1 MCQEED
7 FMRIQKADHSAPSP
21 SGGFVA
27 GHAATKR
34 KYLSVPALIF
44 IALSLFT
51 RRDGASWLATEA
63 SDEVRYPLE
72 GVCSLQ
78 IDRPIVIPA
87 IYQQFYQVRRLFARK
102 AYTEAMAGS
111 KKIIAGKPDF
121 YEIYPYFARISKAA
135 DQVEKS
141 VVYLQQLIQ
150 KQPDQT
156 AYYYGLGLCLRIQ
169 EKLDQSADA
178 YKKAIDLRAPSI
190 LVYYELVAPFKGD
203 FSELIRYFEEKAKV
217 HPENPFVYYG
227 MGIVCEYKLRKFDTA
242 LGYYEKAVKVAGDA
256 GRASQTGQLLNHIGV
271 YYWNRGNSTKAL
283 EYYKQAVDAIQG
295 SAEKADLAR
304 YLFNCG
310 LACCSLGDLRRGL
323 EYYQK
328 TLTNDQDTGLK
339 DHEAQTLRN
348 IGYVHY
354 QFSDYSRALNYYNQ
368 ALTIA
373 RDIGDKAAEGRYLAD
388 LASVYWT
395 KGDYSQALEY
405 SETGLKL
412 ALENRDKFGETTAL
426 RFIGNIH
433 WTMGYFSKALE
444 CYLKALKESQAA
456 GNKTNEA
463 LCLND
468 IGLIYRETGDSP
480 RALDYYERALKI
492 FRETGGKIG
501 EGICLNNIATIYM
514 TINANSRALD
524 YLEKALKIAQETGNK
539 YFESNRLN
547 NIGNVQSRLGNNPRA
562 LEYFEEALKIAV
574 GIKAREREAGVHRDR
589 GDVFLKM
596 NRLAESSDSFG
607 KALAIALEIGQP
619 TTAWQAYAGLAR
631 AFEKSGRYD
640 EALVN
645 YKKSIQ
651 VIEDIRAR
659 FPSEEQKAGYFK
671 DKIKVYESLISL
683 FFALHQKQPSAGYDR
698 ESLFYAEKA
707 KARAFLDSL
716 EEAKVDLRAG
726 LSPQIREEEIK
737 VSREIS
743 RLQTELA
750 RPGLPEEKRGELF
763 KKLEEAE
770 EVYRDLIQTMR
781 MNDPKYAQ
789 LAYPEPRRLEE
800 IQEKVMDRE
809 SALLEYFVGEE
820 NSFLFYVTKNDF
832 SVHQLSGSKELQERA
847 NNYIQ
852 LLSSKTVQDFTAF
865 PAGKKM
871 CGELIG
877 PVEDKIA
884 KGSKLIVVP
893 DGHLN
898 YLPFEALI
906 REEVSAAGE
915 AGDLAPQVSGTGSP
929 SKFLVEDY
937 EISYAPSSSSLMNL
951 MNRKRKS
958 GAKKAWLAFA
968 DPVYAGKGSPGQ
980 TISADEISRE
990 YYLGK
995 GFDFSPLPYSGEEV
1009 KMVSKLIKKGQR
1021 EIYTRQEAKEEKLK
1035 AIRLED
1041 FKILHF
1047 ATHGLLDENV
1057 SLRSA
1062 LVLTQDEDPKE
1073 DGFFQ
1078 VREIYGTPLDA
1089 DLVVLSACQTGKG
1102 ELESGEGV
1110 SGLSRAFLYAGA
1122 QAVLAS
1128 LWNINDRATAGFM
1141 GHYYRYLNQ
1150 GKSKDEALRSAKLE
1164 MLKSSFRHPFYW
1176 AAFVVIGDSQT
1187 PIK

>member
-21 SGGFVA
+21 SVGFVA

-34 KYLSVPALIF
+34 KNRFVPILILLGL
-44 IALSLFT
+44 ALFT
-51 RRDGASWLATEA
+51 AENF
-63 SDEVRYPLE
+63 
-72 GVCSLQ
+72 SLQ
-78 IDRPIVIPA
+78 NNKQNDIPA
-87 IYQQFYQVRRLFARK
+87 IYQQFFQVRKLFVRK

-111 KKIIAGKPDF
+111 KKIIERRPDF

-135 DQVEKS
+135 NQVEKS

-227 MGIVCEYKLRKFDTA
+227 MGIVYEYKLRKFDTA
-242 LGYYEKAVKVAGDA
+242 LGYYEKAVKVARDA
-256 GRASQTGQLLNHIGV
+256 SRTPHAGQLLNHIGV
-271 YYWNRGNSTKAL
+271 YNWNRGNFAKAL
-283 EYYKQAVDAIQG
+283 EYYRQAVETAQETG
-295 SAEKADLAR
+295 EKSDLAR

-310 LACCSLGDLRRGL
+310 LASCYLGNLRRGL
-323 EYYQK
+323 EYYEK
-328 TLTNDQDTGLK
+328 ALKNDQDVGLK

-354 QFSDYSRALNYYNQ
+354 QFSDYSRALNYYSQ
-368 ALTIA
+368 ALAIA

-388 LASVYWT
+388 LASVYWA
-395 KGDYSQALEY
+395 KGDYPGALKFGEI
-405 SETGLKL
+405 GLKL
-412 ALENRDKFGETTAL
+412 TQENLDKYSETTAL
-426 RFIGNIH
+426 SFIGNIH
-433 WTMGYFSKALE
+433 WTMGHFSKALE
-444 CYLKALKESQAA
+444 CYLRALKESQNA
-456 GNKTNEA
+456 GNRTNEA
-463 LCLND
+463 TCLND
-468 IGLIYRETGDSP
+468 IGLIYRETGDYQK
-480 RALDYYERALKI
+480 ALDYYERALKI
-492 FRETGGKIG
+492 FRETRGKIG
-501 EGICLNNIATIYM
+501 EGICLNNIANIYI
-514 TINANSRALD
+514 TLKDNSRALD
-524 YLEKALKIAQETGNK
+524 YLERALKIAQETGNK

-547 NIGNVQSRLGNNPRA
+547 NIGNVQTRLGHDARA
-562 LEYFEEALKIAV
+562 LEYFEEALKIAK
-574 GIKAREREAGVHRDR
+574 GIKAKDREAGVFRDR
-589 GDVFLKM
+589 GFVFLKM
-596 NRLAESSDSFG
+596 NRLAESLDSFE

-619 TTAWQAYAGLAR
+619 TTTWLAYSGLAR
-631 AFEKSGRYD
+631 ALEQDGRHE
-640 EALVN
+640 EALAN

-659 FPSEEQKAGYFK
+659 FPSEEQRAGYLK
-671 DKIKVYESLISL
+671 DKIKVYESLINL
-683 FFALHQKQPSAGYDR
+683 LFALHQRQPSAGFDGQSFY
-698 ESLFYAEKA
+698 YAEKA

-716 EEAKVDLRAG
+716 EEAKINLRAG
-726 LSPQIREEEIK
+726 LSPQTREEEIK
-737 VSREIS
+737 VSKEIS
-743 RLQTELA
+743 SLQTELA
-750 RPGLPEEKRGELF
+750 KPGLSEEERGELF
-763 KKLEEAE
+763 KKLGEAE
-770 EVYRDLIQTMR
+770 EAYRNIIQAMR
-781 MNDPKYAQ
+781 MKNPKYAQ

-800 IQEKVMDRE
+800 IQEKVLDRE

-832 SVHQLSGSKELQERA
+832 SVHRLSGSKELQERA
-847 NNYIQ
+847 NNYIK

-871 CGELIG
+871 YGELIG
-877 PVEDKIA
+877 PVGDKIVKA
-884 KGSKLIVVP
+884 RKLIVVP
-893 DGHLN
+893 DGNLN

-906 REEVSAAGE
+906 RDQDSPADKAGNH
-915 AGDLAPQVSGTGSP
+915 AVQDSGIRSP
-929 SKFLVEDY
+929 GKFLVEDY
-937 EISYAPSSSSLMNL
+937 VISYAPSSSSLMNL
-951 MNRKRKS
+951 LDRKGESR
-958 GAKKAWLAFA
+958 AKKIWLAFA

-980 TISADEISRE
+980 TAPADEISRE

-1009 KMVSKLIKKGQR
+1009 KMVSKLIKRGQR
-1021 EIYTRQEAKEEKLK
+1021 EIYTQEGAKEEKLK
-1035 AIRLED
+1035 ATPLKD

-1062 LVLTQDEDPKE
+1062 LVLTLDEDPEE

-1078 VREIYGTPLDA
+1078 VREIYDIELDS

-1102 ELESGEGV
+1102 ELENGEGV

-1141 GHYYRYLNQ
+1141 GHFYRYLNQ
-1150 GKSKDEALRSAKLE
+1150 GKSKDEALQSAKLE
-1164 MLKSSFRHPFYW
+1164 MLKSPFRHPFYW
-1176 AAFVVIGDSQT
+1176 AAFVVIGDSRSAVDW
-1187 PIK
+1187 PRK

>member
-1 MCQEED
+1 
-7 FMRIQKADHSAPSP
+7 MRIHKADHSAPSQ

-27 GHAATKR
+27 SHARTKG
-34 KYLSVPALIF
+34 KTQSFSILILLGL
-44 IALSLFT
+44 ALFT
-51 RRDGASWLATEA
+51 VESF
-63 SDEVRYPLE
+63 
-72 GVCSLQ
+72 SLQ
-78 IDRPIVIPA
+78 DDKQNDIRT
-87 IYQQFYQVRRLFARK
+87 IYQQYFLVRKLFDRK
-102 AYTEAMAGS
+102 AYTEALAGS
-111 KKIIAGKPDF
+111 KKIIDRKPDF

-135 DQVEKS
+135 NQVEKS

-150 KQPDQT
+150 KRPDQT

-169 EKLDQSADA
+169 QKLDQSADA

-190 LVYYELVAPFKGD
+190 LIYYELVAPFQGD
-203 FSELIRYFEEKAKV
+203 FSELIKYFEEKARV
-217 HPENPFVYYG
+217 HPMNPFIYYG
-227 MGIVCEYKLRKFDTA
+227 MGIVYEYKLKKYDLA
-242 LGYYEKAVKVAGDA
+242 LNYYQQAVKVARDA
-256 GRASQTGQLLNHIGV
+256 GRTPHAGQLLNHIGV
-271 YYWNRGNSTKAL
+271 YYWNRGNFAKAL
-283 EYYKQAVDAIQG
+283 EYYRQAVDTVQET
-295 SAEKADLAR
+295 AEKSDLAR

-310 LACCSLGDLRRGL
+310 LASCSLGDLRPGL
-323 EYYQK
+323 GYYEK
-328 TLTNDQDTGLK
+328 ALKNDQDVGLK

-368 ALTIA
+368 ALAIV

-388 LASVYWT
+388 LTSVYWT
-395 KGDYSQALEY
+395 RGDYPRALEY
-405 SETGLKL
+405 GETGLKL
-412 ALENRDKFGETTAL
+412 AQENRDKYGETTAL
-426 RFIGNIH
+426 RFIGNTH

-444 CYLKALKESQAA
+444 CYLKALKESQIA

-468 IGLIYRETGDSP
+468 IGLIYRETGDYP

-501 EGICLNNIATIYM
+501 EGTCLNNIANIYM
-514 TINANSRALD
+514 TINDNSRALG
-524 YLEKALKIAQETGNK
+524 YLEKALKIAQETGNR

-547 NIGNVQSRLGNNPRA
+547 NIGNVQSRLGNDPRA
-562 LEYFEEALKIAV
+562 LEYFEEALKIAK
-574 GIKAREREAGVHRDR
+574 GIRAKEREAAVFRDR
-589 GDVFLKM
+589 GFVFLKM
-596 NRLAESSDSFG
+596 NHLADSIDSFE
-607 KALAIALEIGQP
+607 KALVLALEIGQP
-619 TTAWQAYAGLAR
+619 TTTWLAYSGLAR
-631 AFEKSGRYD
+631 ALEQDGRSE
-640 EALVN
+640 EALAN
-645 YKKSIQ
+645 YKKSVQ

-659 FPSEEQKAGYFK
+659 FPSEEQRAGYLK

-683 FFALHQKQPSAGYDR
+683 FFALHQRQPSGGYDR
-698 ESLFYAEKA
+698 ESFYYAEKA

-726 LSPQIREEEIK
+726 LSSQIREEEIK

-743 RLQTELA
+743 RLQTDLA

-763 KKLEEAE
+763 QKLEEVE
-770 EVYRDLIQTMR
+770 EAYRNIIQAMR
-781 MNDPKYAQ
+781 MNNPKYAQ
-789 LAYPEPRRLEE
+789 LAYPEPKKLED
-800 IQEKVMDRE
+800 IQARVLGQE

-820 NSFLFYVTKNDF
+820 SAFLFYVTKNDMA
-832 SVHQLSGSKELQERA
+832 VYKLAGSKELQERA
-847 NNYIQ
+847 NNYLK
-852 LLSSKTVQDFTAF
+852 LLSLKTGRDFAAH

-871 CGELIG
+871 YGELIG
-877 PVEDKIA
+877 PVGDKIVNA
-884 KGSKLIVVP
+884 RKLIIVP
-893 DGHLN
+893 DGSLN

-906 REEVSAAGE
+906 RDQDSPVGE
-915 AGDLAPQVSGTGSP
+915 AGNHVAQDSGIRAPG
-929 SKFLVEDY
+929 KFLVEDY
-937 EISYAPSSSSLMNL
+937 VISYAPSASSLMNL
-951 MNRKRKS
+951 LDRKGKS
-958 GAKKAWLAFA
+958 RAKKLWLAFA
-968 DPVYAGKGSPGQ
+968 DPVYAGKGSLGQ
-980 TISADEISRE
+980 TAPADEISRE

-1009 KMVSKLIKKGQR
+1009 KIVSKLIRRGQR
-1021 EIYTRQEAKEEKLK
+1021 EIYTQEEAKEEKLK
-1035 AIRLED
+1035 AIPLKD

-1062 LVLTQDEDPKE
+1062 LVLTLDEDPKE

-1078 VREIYGTPLDA
+1078 VREIYGTQLDS

-1141 GHYYRYLNQ
+1141 GHFYRYLNQ
-1150 GKSKDEALRSAKLE
+1150 GKSKDEALQSAKLD

-1176 AAFVVIGDSQT
+1176 AAFVVIGDSQSAVDW
-1187 PIK
+1187 PSK